1 MWIKKSI
8 YYLICLLMLAACAS
22 QPPVTTST
30 PVPTPRQTNTPAPT
44 PRLLTPTPQFIE
56 LKSGGFSLTL
66 QKEFEFD
73 IRDDS
78 INMSDKSGELIIS
91 LNGRPY
97 IASGYTLDS
106 FLEKYILEMAS
117 RGGSLDHG
125 DSYKIVIDGMD
136 GIAVDFTGKFLDMP
150 IAGKAIAV
158 SPGKDFIVFGLG
170 MSNLNSHKNGWNET
184 GSPAFEEILA
194 SIKFKDEVKTQ

>member
-1 MWIKKSI
+1 MLFKKSI
-8 YYLICLLMLAACAS
+8 YCLISVLILAACAS
-22 QPPVTTST
+22 QPPATTAT
-30 PVPTPRQTNTPAPT
+30 PLPTPQQTHTKAPT
-44 PRLLTPTPQFIE
+44 PPMSTPTPQFID
-56 LKSGGFSLTL
+56 LKSGGFSLIL

-97 IASGYTLDS
+97 IASSYTLDS

-125 DSYKIVIDGMD
+125 DSYEIVIDGMN
-136 GIAVDFTGKFLDMP
+136 GIAMDFTGKFLDMP
-150 IAGKAIAV
+150 IAGEAIAV

-170 MSNLNSHKNGWNET
+170 MSNLNRHKNGWNET
-184 GSPAFEEILA
+184 GSPAFDAILA